1 VIPAVIFLALRRAK
15 VLLSPRNTPFKTF
28 QWEFTMLNP
37 KLSCFLP
44 NSGPIA
50 FLFAGPLFLLSAVGC
65 SAPPTPEKDT
75 WKLTPPEIIGT
86 TVDGS
91 AQKQSAKGQQ
101 PNQEK
106 LKFNLESYLK
116 FAKTDRGFNLEFETQ
131 CDALFYRGKM
141 VTSDSVSLARMV
153 PPQVLSESPA
163 SKACS
168 ISISV
173 KNQLGSV
180 HRFQLPDVELVANS
194 LEEKN
199 PTANEMLNHVSK
211 HEPIRLVCGSW
222 WTEEDRDSVN
232 ATLSLST
239 RIQTLVS
246 SAVVSGLDDRQ
257 SRLRPVCRMFQLH
270 GDSGISLVKSVKIS
284 LPGLE
289 TVLTKSIVLPPG
301 SHYTFLHKPLI
312 EWSLK
317 NTSQRRQIIFI
328 NKPETHL
335 KMSYANVTK
344 DAPFGWS
351 KMISV
356 PFEFQLLSS
365 QARVVAAAGTFVEVL
380 PGQSVKMQL
389 KMNFDAHC
397 MVSLENRGTPFLRF
411 ELGTPI
417 AYSVLDRDFSME
429 QVAAGKETLSNS
441 LKGNPFETI
450 FSSQLIEFGQSPNE
464 IKDGGTFAEAEKRI
478 GPGLNL
484 PNTNFSKCFHGPI
497 FAVSQASR
505 RPVVD

>member
-1 VIPAVIFLALRRAK
+1 
-15 VLLSPRNTPFKTF
+15 
-28 QWEFTMLNP
+28 MLNP
-37 KLSCFLP
+37 KLSCFRP

-65 SAPPTPEKDT
+65 SAPPTPERDT

-86 TVDGS
+86 TLDGR
-91 AQKQSAKGQQ
+91 AQKQSAKGQP

-106 LKFNLESYLK
+106 LKFNLESYLQ
-116 FAKTDRGFNLEFETQ
+116 FSKTDRGFNLEFETQ

-199 PTANEMLNHVSK
+199 PTANETFNHISK
-211 HEPIRLVCGSW
+211 HEPLRLVCGSW

-232 ATLSLST
+232 AALSLST

-246 SAVVSGLDDRQ
+246 SAVVSGLDDRH
-257 SRLRPVCRMFQLH
+257 SRLRPVCRIFQLH
-270 GDSGISLVKSVKIS
+270 GDSGISLVKSIKIS

-317 NTSQRRQIIFI
+317 NASKRRQIIFI
-328 NKPETHL
+328 YKPETHL
-335 KMSYANVTK
+335 KMSHANVNQ
-344 DAPFGWS
+344 DVAFGWS

-356 PFEFQLLSS
+356 PFELQLLSS
-365 QARVVAAAGTFVEVL
+365 HARVDATSGTFVEIQ
-380 PGQSVKMQL
+380 PGQSLKMQL
-389 KMNFDAHC
+389 KLNFDAHC
-397 MVSLENRGTPFLRF
+397 RVSLESRGTPFLRF
-411 ELGTPI
+411 EMKKPI
-417 AYSVLDRDFSME
+417 SYFVLDLDYSID
-429 QVAAGKETLSNS
+429 QVAVAKEQFANS
-441 LKGNPFETI
+441 LKGNPVETI
-450 FSSQLIEFGQSPNE
+450 FSSQLIEFGQNPNE
-464 IKDGGTFAEAEKRI
+464 IKDGGTFAEAERRI

-484 PNTNFSKCFHGPI
+484 PMTNSTNCFHGNI
-497 FAVSQASR
+497 SAVFSAFT